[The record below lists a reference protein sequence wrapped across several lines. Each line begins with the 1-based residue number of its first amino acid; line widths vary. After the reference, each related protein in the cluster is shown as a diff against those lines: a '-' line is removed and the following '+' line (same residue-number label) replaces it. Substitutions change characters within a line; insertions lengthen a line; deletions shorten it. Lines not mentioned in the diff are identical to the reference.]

1 MLRHSKSDDTTRKM
15 RNANLTEFGRL
26 RDPIRTDHY
35 PALSDDV
42 TDIRRVW
49 YDRFKDLWTRL
60 EPHLHENDKRIFVLL
75 VNKMV
80 QSKQKPSSS
89 EQLLPGQDGEIS
101 VNYRKNYVFQGY
113 SVQLQWIPFIMARS
127 MFGFSAVS
135 EVSGG
140 KTFAKFKKYWH
151 ADDYETDMLPKNWS
165 HRRDI
170 EKNLPGQKDIVVAS
184 QADSPATDLAAPTT
198 AGQEPA
204 VVPEKRKGSMIEDEV
219 KRRKQ
224 SVCPVPA
231 TPDAH
236 MNACAAQYGNPRN
249 TFIAQVGFYGEEL
262 LRNREQIASVAD
274 ESRREIERLKAD
286 FEAKIDKLRGELVAG
301 MARAHGPVEAKTVE
315 AAELRA
321 EKQELHDRCQMA
333 ETRNQETEAWVQE
346 VERRVR
352 KIETRLQAVETRS
365 QEIDIQV
372 DAMDKAAVEGFRAI
386 VAQLPGA
393 RIYAPP
399 LPDKAPRS

>member
-1 MLRHSKSDDTTRKM
+1 
-15 RNANLTEFGRL
+15 
-26 RDPIRTDHY
+26 
-35 PALSDDV
+35 
-42 TDIRRVW
+42 
-49 YDRFKDLWTRL
+49 
-60 EPHLHENDKRIFVLL
+60 
-75 VNKMV
+75 
-80 QSKQKPSSS
+80 
-89 EQLLPGQDGEIS
+89 
-101 VNYRKNYVFQGY
+101 
-113 SVQLQWIPFIMARS
+113 
-127 MFGFSAVS
+127 
-135 EVSGG
+135 
-140 KTFAKFKKYWH
+140 
-151 ADDYETDMLPKNWS
+151 
-165 HRRDI
+165 
-170 EKNLPGQKDIVVAS
+170 
-184 QADSPATDLAAPTT
+184 
-198 AGQEPA
+198 
-204 VVPEKRKGSMIEDEV
+204 
-219 KRRKQ
+219 
-224 SVCPVPA
+224 
-231 TPDAH
+231 

-286 FEAKIDKLRGELVAG
+286 FEAKIDKLRGELVEG
-301 MARAHGPVEAKTVE
+301 MARAHGQVEAKTVE